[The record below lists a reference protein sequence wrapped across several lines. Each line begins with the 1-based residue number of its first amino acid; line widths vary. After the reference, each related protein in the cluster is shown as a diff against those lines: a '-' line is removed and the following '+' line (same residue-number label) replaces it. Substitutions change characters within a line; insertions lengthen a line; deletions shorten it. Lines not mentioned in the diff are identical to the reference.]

1 MKIRRLRCVLTAAA
15 LAMLLL
21 GALPAPGA
29 AAASPKKPVQAM
41 LTLEDLIILWS
52 DGTVSSTGNEAL
64 QPGNAADWKDIR
76 ALCGGTSPILG
87 LRSDGTLCGAVSEAF
102 PEAAAWS
109 DVEYAASTGTHLLA
123 LKKDG
128 TVLCA
133 GPGFFGTRESYSFSD
148 WKDVAQLIVG
158 HTGSGEYAV
167 GLLKDG
173 SIRDEFLPKYWTAEP
188 KHTAAVSCSGYLL
201 LCLQED
207 GTVAASGQDAE
218 ALGGQIAAWRDVTQV
233 LAGDSLA
240 LGLRRDGTVLAAST
254 WNEELIE
261 ALSAWRDVRSLY
273 LSPDGVV
280 FGVHKDGSVSVEPKE
295 ELRFSPWAVE
305 CWTDVDKLLCADES
319 RVAAVSK
326 SGELLSAGTFVP
338 GAAAPSSPR
347 EVTDSQGRYVESVMQ
362 TYGTVNRADGPA
374 LRWDG
379 QGLVTQMVYGSEAG
393 SRGIFTWRYDAKGRL
408 TAYRMEAREPLPSG
422 AEHVIEHSIAL
433 RYASD
438 GGVTAEV
445 TRRVSSGGGTLHRQV
460 YSFDAEG
467 ELVRFESSD
476 KDGGA
481 NFGSGSVTLENVLHD
496 W

>member
-1 MKIRRLRCVLTAAA
+1 MIIRRLRRTLTAAA
-15 LAMLLL
+15 LTLLL
-21 GALPAPGA
+21 LAALPAPGA
-29 AAASPKKPVQAM
+29 AAASPKKPVEAI
-41 LTLEDLIILWS
+41 LTWEGLIVLWS
-52 DGTVSSTGNEAL
+52 DGTAASTDNKSL
-64 QPGNAADWKDIR
+64 LPGSAADWTDLQ
-76 ALCGGTSPILG
+76 ALCGGALPILG
-87 LRSDGTLCGAVSEAF
+87 LRGDGTLCGPVSEAF
-102 PEAAAWS
+102 PKAAAWS
-109 DVEYAASTGTHLLA
+109 EIEYAASTGTHLLA

-133 GPGFFGTRESYSFSD
+133 GPSFFGGMESYSFSD

-158 HTGSGEYAV
+158 RTGSGEYVV

-173 SIRDEFLPKYWTAEP
+173 SIRDDFLPEYWTAEP
-188 KHTAAVSCSGYLL
+188 KHTTAVSCSGYLL

-218 ALGGQIAAWRDVTQV
+218 DLGGQIAAWRNVTQV
-233 LAGDSLA
+233 LAGDCLA

-254 WNEELIE
+254 WDEELVE
-261 ALSAWRDVRSLY
+261 ALSAWRDVHSLY

-305 CWTDVDKLLCADES
+305 CWTGVDKILCADEG
-319 RVAAVSK
+319 RVVAVSK

-338 GAAAPSSPR
+338 GAAAPSSPK

-379 QGLVTQMVYGSEAG
+379 QGRVTQMAYGSEAG
-393 SRGIFTWRYDAKGRL
+393 SRGVFTWRYDGKGRL
-408 TAYRMEAREPLPSG
+408 TEYRMEARELLPSG

-433 RYASD
+433 RYAAD

-445 TRRVSSGGGTLHRQV
+445 TRRVSSGGGALHRQV

-476 KDGGA
+476 KDGSA
-481 NFGSGSVTLENVLHD
+481 DFGSGSVTLENVLHD

>member
-1 MKIRRLRCVLTAAA
+1 MKIRRLRCVLIAAA
-15 LAMLLL
+15 LALLLL

-41 LTLEDLIILWS
+41 LTREDLIVLWS
-52 DGTVSSTGNEAL
+52 DGTVTSTENDPL
-64 QPGNAADWKDIR
+64 LPGNAADWTDIR
-76 ALCGGTSPILG
+76 ALCGGTSPVLG
-87 LRSDGTLCGAVSEAF
+87 LRGDGTLCGAVSEAF

-158 HTGSGEYAV
+158 RTGSGEYAV

-254 WNEELIE
+254 WNEELVE
-261 ALSAWRDVRSLY
+261 ALSAWRDMRSLY

-295 ELRFSPWAVE
+295 ELRFNPWAVE

-445 TRRVSSGGGTLHRQV
+445 TRRVSSGGGALHRQV

-476 KDGGA
+476 QDGGA